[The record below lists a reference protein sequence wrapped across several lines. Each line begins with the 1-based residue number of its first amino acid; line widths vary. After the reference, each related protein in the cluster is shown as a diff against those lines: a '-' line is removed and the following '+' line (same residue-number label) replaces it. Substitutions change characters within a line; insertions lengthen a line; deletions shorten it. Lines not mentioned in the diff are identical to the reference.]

1 MLAELKKEW
10 TKIKIF
16 EFGKI
21 FKQNNIIVLMNKR
34 GDTNWVLIMLILG
47 IIVLVVLAGGFI
59 IGWNKFL
66 PWLSSNNIE
75 TVVTQC
81 QVACATNSQYGFCSQ
96 KRTVN
101 DGSVNVATDVSCAK
115 LISDYPTVG
124 VSACPQVICPT
135 V

>member
-1 MLAELKKEW
+1 
-10 TKIKIF
+10 
-16 EFGKI
+16 
-21 FKQNNIIVLMNKR
+21 MNKR

-47 IIVLVVLAGGFI
+47 IIVLVVLAGGFV

-81 QVACATNSQYGFCSQ
+81 QVACATNSQYGFCTQ

-101 DGSVNVATDVSCAK
+101 DGDKALYTDYTCEQLVVTG
-115 LISDYPTVG
+115 IG
-124 VSACPQVICPT
+124 VSACPQVMPCPIVT
-135 V
+135 TPSP